1 MTFKCID
8 ALYKLGRTKMN
19 FLYFKIKPTATPTG
33 NNQSYLV
40 ILNPEST
47 LTVQI
52 EINTRAPVFTLI
64 YLVFITF
71 FSI

>member
-8 ALYKLGRTKMN
+8 ALYKLGRTKLN
-19 FLYFKIKPTATPTG
+19 LKKIKPTATPTG

-52 EINTRAPVFTLI
+52 EINTRAPVFTLF